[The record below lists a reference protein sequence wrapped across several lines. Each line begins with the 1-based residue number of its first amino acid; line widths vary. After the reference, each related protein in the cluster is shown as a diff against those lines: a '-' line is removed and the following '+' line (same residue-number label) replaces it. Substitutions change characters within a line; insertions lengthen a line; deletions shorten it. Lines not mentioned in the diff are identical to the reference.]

1 MSNIYQIG
9 QEYLELSEILQDNGG
24 ELTEELELRLAIN
37 ESNLVEK
44 STGYIQVIKS
54 LDSENDIIDSEI
66 KRLQGLK
73 SNRTKT
79 INRLKETV
87 KDAMLIFGK
96 DKIET
101 PLYKITFRSSK
112 SVEIYDA
119 DLLPPECL
127 KVEVVTK
134 PISKT
139 DIKKLIDSGKEIPGA
154 KVVENRN
161 LQIK

>member
-24 ELTEELELRLAIN
+24 ELTEELEVRLAIN

-54 LDSENDIIDSEI
+54 LDAENDIIDSEI

-127 KVEVVTK
+127 RVEVVTK

>member
-87 KDAMLIFGK
+87 KDEMLIFGK